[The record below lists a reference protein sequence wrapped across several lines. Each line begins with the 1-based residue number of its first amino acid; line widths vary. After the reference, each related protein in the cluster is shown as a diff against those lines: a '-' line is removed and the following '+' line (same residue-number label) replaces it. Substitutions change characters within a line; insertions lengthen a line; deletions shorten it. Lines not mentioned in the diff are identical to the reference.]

1 MDVREVY
8 QIAGV
13 GSRDPLALY
22 RKYVEVDQQAF
33 KAGQWDYD
41 DPSFLCGKIVAA
53 LLEVDPLTVTAEE
66 QNWFQEI
73 HWFWNHHAISCALW
87 KKKDKRKAQEYAA
100 RALELQPKDHPNH
113 ITRVLFHLVHNQPRE
128 ARAFIPL
135 IPDEAERNETAPWL
149 IAQYESESWPLPKT

>member
-66 QNWFQEI
+66 QNWFGVL
-73 HWFWNHHAISCALW
+73 FGKCSTPLW
-87 KKKDKRKAQEYAA
+87 
-100 RALELQPKDHPNH
+100 H
-113 ITRVLFHLVHNQPRE
+113 ITQE
-128 ARAFIPL
+128 C
-135 IPDEAERNETAPWL
+135 
-149 IAQYESESWPLPKT
+149 